1 MPMPSNAKTRG
12 HTIRISDDVWEAAE
26 QRAERDGVAV
36 STIVRQSLIA
46 YLGLTGTR
54 GVVGRE
60 DRADATDVR
69 WSKREDK
76 A

>member
-1 MPMPSNAKTRG
+1 MPNDAKTRG

-26 QRAERDGVAV
+26 QRAKAEGVAV

-46 YLGLTGTR
+46 FLGLTDTR

-60 DRADATDVR
+60 DRADGTDVR
-69 WSKREDK
+69 WTKRGERG
-76 A
+76 